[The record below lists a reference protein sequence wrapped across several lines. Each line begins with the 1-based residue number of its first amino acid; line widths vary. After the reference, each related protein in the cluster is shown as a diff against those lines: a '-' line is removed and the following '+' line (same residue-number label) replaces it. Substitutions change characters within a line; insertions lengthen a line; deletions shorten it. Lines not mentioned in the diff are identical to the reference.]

1 MLSTKSLVLCL
12 LCVLTIAQA
21 QAARLVCT
29 SASRHTF
36 FRADLDSSNYAT
48 EEFFDLKDAELRVE
62 FAVASNLRCAG
73 HSLRET
79 ISCVGH
85 WFDMP
90 GQLVE
95 FEIQDQDGQL
105 VGTIHNLVRSKDT
118 GRIGDRKKFDCEV
131 E

>member
-1 MLSTKSLVLCL
+1 MLSMKSLLFTL
-12 LCVLTIAQA
+12 LFVSACAEA
-21 QAARLVCT
+21 QAARLRCT

-36 FRADLDSSNYAT
+36 FRAELDSSNYAT

-73 HSLRET
+73 HSLGET

-85 WFDMP
+85 WFDQAD
-90 GQLVE
+90 QLVE
-95 FEIQDQDGQL
+95 FQIQEQDGQL

-118 GRIGDRKKFDCEV
+118 GLIDSRRKFVCGID
-131 E
+131 